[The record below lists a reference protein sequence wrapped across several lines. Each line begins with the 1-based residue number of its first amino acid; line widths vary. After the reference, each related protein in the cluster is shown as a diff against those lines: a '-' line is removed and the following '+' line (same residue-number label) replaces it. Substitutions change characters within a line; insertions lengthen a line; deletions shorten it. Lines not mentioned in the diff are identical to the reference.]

1 MKGGKHMDETEIVE
15 RLTKVEERSKSN
27 THQIEELKPL
37 INDIH
42 VISKTLTELIVEMK
56 YTNDNVNQIKEK
68 VEALEQLPGK
78 QWINTKKTFFTALTS
93 SIGTAVAGAIL
104 YLIVTAT
111 NTGFIK

>member
-1 MKGGKHMDETEIVE
+1 MDETEIVE

-78 QWINTKKTFFTALTS
+78 QWTNTKKTFFTALTS